1 VTTSSPPSPS
11 STASTV
17 TLLAVAAF
25 FSGAAM
31 RVCDGLLPRI
41 GGDFGLTPGAAGG
54 VILFFSVAYGL
65 SQVVFGPLGDRF
77 GKARLVCFG
86 LLACMVMALVAAAS
100 ADFPLLLLTRAAW
113 GMAAAGIIP
122 LSMAWIGDAVPY
134 EERQATLAKLL
145 MGILTGMMSGQLL
158 GGLFA
163 DTQAGWRGAFV
174 LMAMGYGLIGFLLLL
189 RLRGIAVAAPSTGR
203 GTAMFIVQLRMV
215 LSQPWSGWVL
225 GVAFAEGVLLMG
237 PLAFLPAYLNQ
248 RFGLT
253 LAAASALLALYAVGG
268 LVYAL
273 FARRIVLALGEP
285 RMVRVGGFL
294 MGVGFLSWW
303 LSPWAWT
310 AGIVAWAVGFG
321 TYLFHNTLQ
330 THATQMTPAA
340 RGTAV
345 SVFSSCLFLGQAVG
359 VALAGY
365 AFDQVGHAA
374 LLVVPALGLPLT
386 GWLFARA
393 LQRRAT

>member
-1 VTTSSPPSPS
+1 M
-11 STASTV
+11 
-17 TLLAVAAF
+17 AAF

-31 RVCDGLLPRI
+31 RVCDGMLPRI
-41 GGDFGLTPGAAGG
+41 GSDFGLTPGAAGG

-65 SQVVFGPLGDRF
+65 SQMVFGPLGDRF

-100 ADFPLLLLTRAAW
+100 ADFSLLLLTRAAW

-122 LSMAWIGDAVPY
+122 MSMAWIGDAVPY
-134 EERQATLAKLL
+134 EDRQATLARLL

-163 DTQAGWRGAFV
+163 DAQAGWRGAFV
-174 LMAMGYGLIGFLLLL
+174 LMAIGYGLIGFLLLR
-189 RLRGIAVAAPSTGR
+189 RLRGIAAAEPATGR
-203 GTAMFIVQLRMV
+203 GTAMFVVQLRAV

-225 GVAFAEGVLLMG
+225 GAAFAEGLLLLG

-248 RFGLT
+248 RYGLT
-253 LAAASALLALYAVGG
+253 LAAASGLLALYAVGG

-273 FARRIVLALGEP
+273 FARRIVMTLGES
-285 RMVRVGGFL
+285 RMVRVGSVLMGAGFL
-294 MGVGFLSWW
+294 CWW

-310 AGIVAWAVGFG
+310 AGVVALAVGFG

-345 SVFSSCLFLGQAVG
+345 SVFASCLFLGQAAG

-365 AFDQVGHAA
+365 AFDHLGHAA
-374 LLVVPALGLPLT
+374 LLVVPALGLPLA

-393 LQRRAT
+393 LQHRAS

>member
-1 VTTSSPPSPS
+1 M
-11 STASTV
+11 
-17 TLLAVAAF
+17 AAF

-31 RVCDGLLPRI
+31 RVCDGMLPRI
-41 GGDFGLTPGAAGG
+41 GSDFGLTPGAAGG

-65 SQVVFGPLGDRF
+65 SQMVFGPLGDRF

-100 ADFPLLLLTRAAW
+100 ADFSLLLLTRAAW

-122 LSMAWIGDAVPY
+122 MSMAWIGDAVPY
-134 EERQATLAKLL
+134 EDRQATLARLL

-163 DTQAGWRGAFV
+163 DAQAGWRGAFV
-174 LMAMGYGLIGFLLLL
+174 LMAIGYGLIGFLLLR
-189 RLRGIAVAAPSTGR
+189 RLRGIAAAEPATGR
-203 GTAMFIVQLRMV
+203 GTAMFVVQLRAV

-225 GVAFAEGVLLMG
+225 GAAFAEGLLLLG

-248 RFGLT
+248 RYGLT
-253 LAAASALLALYAVGG
+253 LAAASGLLALYAVGG

-273 FARRIVLALGEP
+273 FARRIVMTLGES
-285 RMVRVGGFL
+285 RMVRVGSVLMGAGFL
-294 MGVGFLSWW
+294 CWW

-310 AGIVAWAVGFG
+310 AGVVALAVGFG

-345 SVFSSCLFLGQAVG
+345 SVFASCLFLGQAAG

-365 AFDQVGHAA
+365 AFDHLGHAA
-374 LLVVPALGLPLT
+374 LLVVPALGLPLA

-393 LQRRAT
+393 VQRRAS